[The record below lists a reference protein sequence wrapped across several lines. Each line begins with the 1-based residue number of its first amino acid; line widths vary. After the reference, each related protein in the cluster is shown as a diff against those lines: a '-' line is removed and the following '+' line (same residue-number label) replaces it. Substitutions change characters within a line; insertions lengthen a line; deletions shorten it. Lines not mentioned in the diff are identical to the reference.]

1 MKIHNR
7 TIDLNSKPFIVAEMS
22 GNHNQSLQ
30 RAIRI
35 IELAAKSGVDAIKL
49 QTYTADTITLKE
61 HKNEF
66 EINDENSIW
75 YGRNLYELYQEA
87 HTPWEWHEPLMKK
100 AKQLGLICFSSPFD
114 ETAVE
119 FLEDLNCPAYKIASP
134 EIIHSPL
141 IERVVS
147 TGKPIIISTGMA
159 SLKELDEVV
168 NYIVNN
174 GGPDY
179 AILKC
184 TSSYPAS
191 PGDSNL
197 ITIPTLRKIYN
208 CEIGFSDH
216 TLGLGASLA
225 AVGLGATIIEKHFT
239 LNRLDGGVDSTFS
252 LNPTEMEQLVYESEN
267 AWLSV
272 GNVQFGPCK
281 SEVKTIKQRRSIY
294 IAKNIKKGEII
305 TESHLK
311 VIRPGFGIKPKYYKT
326 IKGMTIKRDV
336 EKGTAFSWEFL
347 K

>member
-1 MKIHNR
+1 MKISNR
-7 TIDLNSKPFIVAEMS
+7 IIGLHSKPFIVAEMS
-22 GNHNQSLQ
+22 GNHNQSFQ
-30 RAIRI
+30 RAINI
-35 IELAAKSGVDAIKL
+35 IELAAKSGADAIKL

-66 EINDENSIW
+66 VINDKNSIW

-119 FLEDLNCPAYKIASP
+119 FLEEINCPAYKIASP
-134 EIIHSPL
+134 EIIHLPL
-141 IERVVS
+141 IEKVVS
-147 TGKPIIISTGMA
+147 TGKPIIVSTGMA
-159 SLKELDEVV
+159 SLEELDEVI

-174 GGPDY
+174 GVSDF

-184 TSSYPAS
+184 TSNYPAS
-191 PGDSNL
+191 PSDSNL
-197 ITIPTLRKIYN
+197 ITIPNLRKIYD

-225 AVGLGATIIEKHFT
+225 AIGLGATIIEKHFT
-239 LNRLDGGVDSTFS
+239 LNRLDGGVDSSFS
-252 LNPTEMEQLVYESEN
+252 LNPTEMEQLVNESEN

-272 GNVQFGPCK
+272 GNIQFGPCK
-281 SEVKTIKQRRSIY
+281 SEVETIKQRRSIY

-305 TESHLK
+305 TERHLK
-311 VIRPGFGIKPKYYKT
+311 IIRPGFGIKPKYYKT

-336 EKGTAFSWEFL
+336 EKGTAFAWEFL

>member
-1 MKIHNR
+1 MKISNR
-7 TIDLNSKPFIVAEMS
+7 KIGLHSKPFIVAEMS
-22 GNHNQSLQ
+22 GNHNQSFQ
-30 RAIRI
+30 RAINI
-35 IELAAKSGVDAIKL
+35 IELAAKSGADAIKL

-66 EINDENSIW
+66 VINDKNSIW

-119 FLEDLNCPAYKIASP
+119 FLEEINCPAYKIASP
-134 EIIHSPL
+134 EIIHLPL
-141 IERVVS
+141 IEKVVS
-147 TGKPIIISTGMA
+147 TGKPIIVSTGMA
-159 SLKELDEVV
+159 SLEELDEVI

-174 GGPDY
+174 GVSDF

-184 TSSYPAS
+184 TSNYPAS
-191 PGDSNL
+191 PSDSNL
-197 ITIPTLRKIYN
+197 ITIPNLRKIYD

-225 AVGLGATIIEKHFT
+225 AIGLGATIIEKHFT
-239 LNRLDGGVDSTFS
+239 LNRLDGGVDSSFS
-252 LNPTEMEQLVYESEN
+252 LNPTEMEQLVNESEN

-272 GNVQFGPCK
+272 GNIQFGPSK
-281 SEVKTIKQRRSIY
+281 SEVETIKQRRSIY

-305 TESHLK
+305 TEKHLK
-311 VIRPGFGIKPKYYKT
+311 IIRPGFGIKPKYYKT
-326 IKGMTIKRDV
+326 IKGMTIKKDV